1 MSFAL
6 LNGVTI
12 QGSGENMFST
22 LPKTRNSFQIK
33 TKPSRPVPGPMGLPS
48 PEDCFFQFAQSLK
61 NIGEFP
67 MHWLN
72 TFRIQSSDM
81 KLIRTLRVGGK
92 EGIACVIRTSPRLE
106 DYLQEN
112 AQPLARVGSSL
123 FDRLGVDFTQRM
135 AHLSLGTTLMVAP
148 EIQPGMPKELSN
160 REPDV
165 LCKILIDVTFL
176 EIMLFREPLTRR

>member
-1 MSFAL
+1 
-6 LNGVTI
+6 
-12 QGSGENMFST
+12 
-22 LPKTRNSFQIK
+22 
-33 TKPSRPVPGPMGLPS
+33 
-48 PEDCFFQFAQSLK
+48 
-61 NIGEFP
+61 
-67 MHWLN
+67 
-72 TFRIQSSDM
+72 M

-92 EGIACVIRTSPRLE
+92 EGIACVLRTSPRLE
-106 DYLQEN
+106 DYLQQN
-112 AQPLARVGSSL
+112 AQPLARVGGSL

-148 EIQPGMPKELSN
+148 EIQSGMPKELSN